1 MNTLGIVLSRP
12 AHGGA
17 GSLAPLPRKS
27 NLRNR
32 NSLFQQAIFFGP
44 PSCQVSAT
52 LWPLAPQ
59 IDSFILYLAT
69 ERGLSDAYQLSVRRT
84 LETLADWAQQRDLPD
99 WQDLGIDHLREFL
112 SQQKSRGLEASS
124 LRIAVVHLKI
134 FFRFL
139 VSRNLLG
146 EDPAEPLLS
155 PRTGS
160 SLPGTLQVSQVARI
174 LDSID
179 PSKPLGRRDLAIL
192 ELFYAS
198 GLRLAEICSARLE
211 SLDLEDGFLRV
222 TGKGNKTRIVP
233 VGGQALAALKSYLD
247 NERPELVKPH
257 TSSEIFLS
265 VRGGPLGP
273 DRVRKIVKERA
284 RQAGLT
290 GNIYP
295 HLLRHSFATHL
306 LQNGADLRV
315 IQELLGHADI
325 ATTQIYTHVDD
336 QGLKKVHR
344 QFHPRA

>member
-12 AHGGA
+12 AHDGA

-32 NSLFQQAIFFGP
+32 NSLIRQAAFFRA

-52 LWPLAPQ
+52 LLSLAPQ

-160 SLPGTLQVSQVARI
+160 SLPGTLQVS
-174 LDSID
+174 
-179 PSKPLGRRDLAIL
+179 
-192 ELFYAS
+192 
-198 GLRLAEICSARLE
+198 
-211 SLDLEDGFLRV
+211 
-222 TGKGNKTRIVP
+222 
-233 VGGQALAALKSYLD
+233 
-247 NERPELVKPH
+247 
-257 TSSEIFLS
+257 
-265 VRGGPLGP
+265 
-273 DRVRKIVKERA
+273 
-284 RQAGLT
+284 
-290 GNIYP
+290 
-295 HLLRHSFATHL
+295 
-306 LQNGADLRV
+306 
-315 IQELLGHADI
+315 
-325 ATTQIYTHVDD
+325 
-336 QGLKKVHR
+336 
-344 QFHPRA
+344 